1 MARGYSGQGNP
12 YGALYMLGS
21 LLSAGLCIAI
31 LVIVNQYLW
40 YGAYCYYVSG
50 FYTCYSHNRCYMQTS
65 SSQSDA
71 NMCYYSWA
79 AAGVGLFFA
88 FCVFFMQ
95 VCSGR
100 NRHIPAC
107 EVLICIIA
115 VLWWIAA
122 ATTGTVYGHNADDVP
137 VQPGNSSA
145 AVDSQV
151 LDEKTGYRTSV
162 WAMGWAN
169 MSLWFIMALISL
181 KDCVSMRKQA
191 PPAAAY
197 PTGAYAAPAYQQ
209 PNVYG
214 APPPGGAPPAYY
226 GAPPPGGY
234 PAAGYPPAS
243 PFAGGAPAGY
253 PPAGYPPAQPA

>member
-40 YGAYCYYVSG
+40 YGSYCYYTGG
-50 FYTCYSHNRCYMQTS
+50 FYTCYAYNRCYMQTS
-65 SSQSDA
+65 SSQSDI
-71 NMCYYSWA
+71 NVCYYNWA

-107 EVLICIIA
+107 EVLICVLA

-122 ATTGTVYGHNADDVP
+122 ATTGTVYGHSADNVP
-137 VQPGNSSA
+137 VQAWQLERRRGQPSPGGQDGIPHLRVGHGLGQHGS
-145 AVDSQV
+145 VDHH
-151 LDEKTGYRTSV
+151 G
-162 WAMGWAN
+162 
-169 MSLWFIMALISL
+169 
-181 KDCVSMRKQA
+181 
-191 PPAAAY
+191 P
-197 PTGAYAAPAYQQ
+197 GAYTNPVYGQ
-209 PNVYG
+209 PNMYAG
-214 APPPGGAPPAYY
+214 PPPGGAPPPYY

-243 PFAGGAPAGY
+243 PFAGGGAPAGY
-253 PPAGYPPAQPA
+253 PPAGYPQS